1 MNLSGNVLVVDDE
14 RTTRMVLCEALRQ
27 TGKTAR
33 AAASAVEALAALKEE
48 RFDVVLLDLQ
58 MPHIG
63 GIAVLDEAD
72 ELAPQTAFIIF
83 TAHASADT
91 AIIALRSGVFDYL
104 LKPAPLDDILA
115 VVDRALAKQAEQRRQ
130 KEALQLLERAMAALT
145 TSSPAPETPPPGLLT
160 AGQIIID
167 PQRQSVVYKDK
178 PLRLTPIEYK
188 LLGEFARRPNTI
200 LSYADLVFATH
211 QTRMS
216 EDDARLLARTHL
228 FRLSRK
234 LGGKDESPLCNIHSR
249 GYILYTATAGKNE

>member
-58 MPHIG
+58 MPHKG
-63 GIAVLDEAD
+63 GLAVLDEAD
-72 ELAPQTAFIIF
+72 ELAPQTAFVIF

-104 LKPAPLDDILA
+104 LKPAPLDEILA
-115 VVDRALAKQAEQRRQ
+115 VVDKALAKQAEQRRQ
-130 KEALQLLERAMAALT
+130 QEALQLLERAMAALT
-145 TSSPAPETPPPGLLT
+145 TVPSAPAPTEPPPGSLT
-160 AGQIIID
+160 AGQITID
-167 PQRQSVVYKDK
+167 LQRQSVAYKGK

-188 LLGEFARRPNTI
+188 LLCEFARQPNAI

-234 LGGKDESPLCNIHSR
+234 LGGKDESPLRNIHSR
-249 GYILYTATAGKNE
+249 GYILHT